1 MKKLLLAIICV
12 GALCGAGL
20 LSAQVSSNQKLRVA
34 EAVINQFYVD
44 TVNEEK
50 LVEDAIR
57 GMLDK
62 LDPHSAYS
70 NAEETRE
77 LNEPLEGNFSGI
89 GISFNMS
96 SDTLYVI
103 QTIAGGP
110 SERVGLLAG
119 DRIIAVNDTN
129 IAGNNTKN
137 SRIMKMLRGPKGTT
151 VDVKVLRRGTGA
163 RPDTIA
169 FTITRDQIPIYSV
182 DAAYMIDKKTGYLRI
197 NKFAADTRQEVEEA
211 LTKLKKQGMQQLI
224 LDLTDNGGGY
234 LSAATQLLG
243 EMLAPGSLTVYT
255 EGVNSPRQEIS
266 ASPRGSMPLFA
277 DGRLVVMANQYS
289 ASASE
294 ILSGAVQDWDRGL
307 IVGRRT
313 FGKGLVQRPFPFPD
327 GSMMRHTIAHY
338 YTPTGRDIQKPYT
351 KGQGDAYAK
360 DILTRYNQGEL
371 MHADSIHYAD
381 SLRVNTLRFGR
392 PIYGG
397 GGISPDV
404 FVPLD
409 TTFYSDY
416 YRDLNAKGLVNQFA
430 IRYTDANRKAI
441 KQQYK
446 NAETFEKN
454 FVVTNQMVDDL
465 VALAEK
471 EGVKPRPEGLERSR
485 ATIENVVK
493 AIVARD
499 VYGDDDLFFRILN
512 SNNDIYRE
520 ALRLIQ
526 SPDYDRLL
534 SAPQQ

>member
-1 MKKLLLAIICV
+1 M
-12 GALCGAGL
+12 
-20 LSAQVSSNQKLRVA
+20 SSNQKLRVA
-34 EAVINQFYVD
+34 EAVISQFYVD

-151 VDVKVLRRGTGA
+151 VNVKVLRRGTGA

-182 DAAYMIDKKTGYLRI
+182 DAAYMVDKKTGYLRI

-234 LSAATQLLG
+234 LNAATDILG
-243 EMLAPGSLTVYT
+243 ELLSPGKLTVYT
-255 EGVNSPRQEIS
+255 EGR
-266 ASPRGSMPLFA
+266 
-277 DGRLVVMANQYS
+277 
-289 ASASE
+289 ASA
-294 ILSGAVQDWDRGL
+294 
-307 IVGRRT
+307 
-313 FGKGLVQRPFPFPD
+313 
-327 GSMMRHTIAHY
+327 
-338 YTPTGRDIQKPYT
+338 
-351 KGQGDAYAK
+351 
-360 DILTRYNQGEL
+360 RYD
-371 MHADSIHYAD
+371 H
-381 SLRVNTLRFGR
+381 
-392 PIYGG
+392 
-397 GGISPDV
+397 
-404 FVPLD
+404 
-409 TTFYSDY
+409 
-416 YRDLNAKGLVNQFA
+416 
-430 IRYTDANRKAI
+430 
-441 KQQYK
+441 
-446 NAETFEKN
+446 
-454 FVVTNQMVDDL
+454 
-465 VALAEK
+465 
-471 EGVKPRPEGLERSR
+471 
-485 ATIENVVK
+485 
-493 AIVARD
+493 
-499 VYGDDDLFFRILN
+499 
-512 SNNDIYRE
+512 
-520 ALRLIQ
+520 
-526 SPDYDRLL
+526 LL
-534 SAPQQ
+534 SLIHI